1 LRHFGAIYPV
11 ANLSVAVPARKSDR
25 ELSFPKETIEEM
37 DTCLDDWNLMTYD
50 MMNRRDVKT
59 AHHAGSAVIKDV
71 VDYYHSNGV
80 TDKKKL

>member
-1 LRHFGAIYPV
+1 
-11 ANLSVAVPARKSDR
+11 LSVAAPARKNDR
-25 ELSFPKETIEEM
+25 ELSYPEDTIKEI

-50 MMNRRDVKT
+50 MMNRRDLKT

-80 TDKKKL
+80 VDKKKM